1 VPTDDEGHDS
11 SEGDGG
17 GEAASAAG
25 ATAGNRTIDDFGV
38 EEVYALVGGIG
49 KSFAE
54 AAEVLREN
62 DIDGKTLASDGF
74 NEFLGMSIAEG
85 GLGLKPMQQR
95 RLREEI
101 DARR

>member
-1 VPTDDEGHDS
+1 MHS
-11 SEGDGG
+11 
-17 GEAASAAG
+17 
-25 ATAGNRTIDDFGV
+25 
-38 EEVYALVGGIG
+38 IG
-49 KSFAE
+49 FSDAAE
-54 AAEVLREN
+54 ALRECKV
-62 DIDGKTLASDGF
+62 DGKTLASDGC